1 LMVDITSKRMVHRE
15 ATAYGRIKLK
25 EETLEAIR
33 SGKVKKGDV
42 FTVARIAAIQAVKDT
57 PKIIPLCHPIP
68 ITGIDVSFDLSDDS
82 VSVTVTVRTIA
93 QTGVEMEALSGVMAA
108 LLNIWDMVKYLEKD
122 ESGNYPLTKIEEV
135 RVLKKVKGD

>member
-1 LMVDITSKRMVHRE
+1 MMVDITSKRMVRRE

>member
-1 LMVDITSKRMVHRE
+1 MVDITGKRMVYRE

-25 EETLEAIR
+25 EGTLEAIR
-33 SGKVKKGDV
+33 SGNVKKGDV
-42 FTVARIAAIQAVKDT
+42 FTVARIAAIQAVKDA

-68 ITGIDVSFDLSDDS
+68 ITGIDVNFDLSDDS
-82 VSVTVTVRTIA
+82 VGVTVTVRTIS

-122 ESGNYPLTKIEEV
+122 ESGNYPLTKIEEI
-135 RVLKKVKGD
+135 RVLKKIKGD